1 MNRFIT
7 NLIFGLLKL
16 LFSKVNFIIIIRLIT
31 SFILTLISINFLINI
46 KVNHFF
52 QLIDLIFIKF
62 FYNFDLSIHF
72 YFI

>member
-52 QLIDLIFIKF
+52 QLIDLILIKF

>member
-1 MNRFIT
+1 MNRFIK

-16 LFSKVNFIIIIRLIT
+16 LFSKVNFIIIIRLIN

-52 QLIDLIFIKF
+52 Q
-62 FYNFDLSIHF
+62 
-72 YFI
+72 